1 MTNPTVRF
9 LSWLGVL
16 LIAALGGCSPSCS
29 LFTSI
34 PTDDA
39 GDVSFVRQ
47 AVPKLLGRKVRGTEE
62 TRMLVDVIA
71 ATPDGRGREEVLG
84 ALMHEPEFAG
94 HWQENIVDML
104 RVNRTGDKSLQG
116 CYGAPLRATNNA
128 ALADFVLARRADLS
142 GFGGAPPAA
151 FNMSDVLVSS
161 FATDSIFPAYS
172 AHLFAMQS
180 QPLEGNEASEENRRI
195 DLAEG
200 FSHTY
205 LHRKN
210 ECMQCHNSSFSTTG
224 PQTYWKRTWPVL
236 GKFEKAVFANE
247 QGGDPAQLASLFR
260 TGVSSDL
267 LNVTDNTP
275 SAAARMP
282 WGALTGCGAFRSAAA
297 TTDPHGPAPHLT
309 QALPVGSSIWTV
321 QSLLDDGR
329 RSLAL
334 NGLVRH
340 KSAACNVCG
349 TATCTGGGGPPPLPE
364 PATTNVKTLLTNK
377 GCTGCHGGT
386 SPAGGMNL
394 SAVNWTANVIDQPS
408 QRDASVLRVERG
420 NAAAS
425 MLSRKLHGVASTG
438 SRMPPGGPFLSAAEM
453 TQIDT
458 WINGLPPGSSAMACA
473 ACTTDVCTATAS
485 EVDGPPALAFLMAM
499 SVTDQVWAETMGA
512 PLTIANYFPRSQAQS
527 NVLWYLSEYTL
538 VSSDWSLRALLQRML
553 LSDYFN
559 RKSPQTTA
567 AASPYDEPL
576 VLDPWTETDPR
587 FPPIAQPGWTAAS
600 MAAPVPDP
608 AYNAASQP
616 ANHKNAMAEGIHRYS
631 ARSLTYSM
639 HQALGWP
646 APKRFADGS
655 YPSTDLTKSIGQF
668 VRDAEPGFHDTD
680 FQGLLTWEAQHKTCT
695 KQSAGPDWINRLVDG
710 VVAFNAAN
718 PGAPIRMRDA
728 VLTMKDWF
736 INDPQIRVD
745 ALAQDGGQLEKAL
758 LNTFF
763 GVPDLDTALAN
774 VTDAAAR
781 SALEGQLREYCGV
794 LVQAPQFWLAGI
806 AQVGG
811 IGPAPRL
818 RVCNGAPCTYLEMC
832 QQLAGGMTSAGSA
845 LQLNCAANSV
855 TVTPRPQRRP
865 WPEWEELCT
874 GGQCGFWRLPV
885 ELAACIHKR
894 DAQLCVPQQPPRFDI
909 GCQRIDCGGG
919 PLPPIDRAGRFA
931 PALMLGWFEG
941 AKVDAAKG
949 VRLLRAADRAA
960 LPQPGFEANPRAAS
974 ADLKPL
980 EAGAVLAVGD
990 VIEIPRGA
998 SLSVNTAR
1006 GAFKTPK
1013 GGLPM
1018 EDGQEAWTLMVT
1030 GPSVTQGKHQALPE
1044 LRWGLSVQDEAFI
1057 QAQRAQL
1064 MGLGAEKRPVQRGVF
1079 DEKLRNASRVDE
1091 TPQTPK

>member
-1 MTNPTVRF
+1 MTNPAVRV

-16 LIAALGGCSPSCS
+16 LAAVLGGCSPSCS

-47 AVPKLLGRKVRGTEE
+47 AVPKLLGRKVRGSEE

-71 ATPDGRGREEVLG
+71 ATPGGRGREEVLD
-84 ALMHEPEFAG
+84 ALMHNPEFAG

-116 CYGAPLRATNNA
+116 CYGTPLRAGSDA
-128 ALADFVLARRADLS
+128 ALADFLLARRADLS
-142 GFGGAPPAA
+142 GFSGTPPAA

-161 FATDSIFPAYS
+161 FATDSVFPVYS

-180 QPLEGNEASEENRRI
+180 KPLQGAEANEENRRT
-195 DLAEG
+195 DMAEG
-200 FSHTY
+200 FSHVY

-224 PQTYWKRTWPVL
+224 PQTHWKRTWPVW

-247 QGGDPAQLASLFR
+247 QGGDPGQLSSLFR
-260 TGVSSDL
+260 TGASNGGSD
-267 LNVTDNTP
+267 DI
-275 SAAARMP
+275 SAAPARTP
-282 WGALTGCGAFRSAAA
+282 WASLAGCGSFRSAAA
-297 TTDPHGPAPHLT
+297 PTDSHGPAPHLT

-340 KSAACNVCG
+340 KPSACTVCG

-425 MLSRKLHGVASTG
+425 MLSRKVHGVASAG

-453 TQIDT
+453 TQVDN
-458 WINGLPPGSSAMACA
+458 WIIGLPPGSSALACA

-499 SVTDQVWAETMGA
+499 SVTDKVWAETMGA
-512 PLTIANYFPRSQAQS
+512 PLTIANYFPRTQAQS
-527 NVLWYLSEYTL
+527 NVLWYLSEYAL
-538 VSSDWSLRALLQRML
+538 VSSDWSLRALLKRML

-559 RKSPQTTA
+559 RKSPQSTT

-587 FPPIAQPGWTAAS
+587 FPPIAQAGWTAAS

-608 AYNAASQP
+608 AYSAASQP
-616 ANHKNAMAEGIHRYS
+616 ANHKNSMAEGIHRYS

-639 HQALGWP
+639 HAALGWP
-646 APKRFADGS
+646 APKRFADAS
-655 YPSTDLTKSIGQF
+655 YPSGDLTKSVGQF

-695 KQSAGPDWINRLVDG
+695 KQSAGPDWINRLVDA

-745 ALAQDGGQLEKAL
+745 ALAQDGGQLEKGL
-758 LNTFF
+758 LNSFF
-763 GVPDLDTALAN
+763 GVPDLDTALIN
-774 VTDAAAR
+774 VADATAR
-781 SALEGQLREYCGV
+781 TALESQLREYCGV

-806 AQVGG
+806 AQVDG

-818 RVCNGAPCTYLEMC
+818 RVCNGTPCTYLEMC
-832 QQLAGGMTSAGSA
+832 QQLAVGMTSAGSA
-845 LQLNCAANSV
+845 LQLNCSASSV

-865 WPEWEELCT
+865 WREWEELCT
-874 GGQCGFWRLPV
+874 GGQCAFWRLPV
-885 ELAACIHKR
+885 ELDACIRKL

-919 PLPPIDRAGRFA
+919 PLPPLDRTGRFA

-949 VRLLRAADRAA
+949 VRLLRGAERAA
-960 LPQPGFEANPRAAS
+960 LPRPDIEATQRS
-974 ADLKPL
+974 APAGLKPL
-980 EAGAVLAVGD
+980 EPGTTLAVGD
-990 VIEIPRGA
+990 LIEIPRGA
-998 SLSVNTAR
+998 TLSVNTAR

-1018 EDGQEAWTLMVT
+1018 EDGQDAWTLMVT
-1030 GPSVTQGKHQALPE
+1030 GPSVTQSKHQPLPE
-1044 LRWGLSVQDEAFI
+1044 LRWGLSVQEEAFI
-1057 QAQRAQL
+1057 HAQRAQV
-1064 MGLGAEKRPVQRGVF
+1064 MGLGAEKRQVQRGVF
-1079 DEKLRNASRVDE
+1079 DEKLRNSSRVDDA
-1091 TPQTPK
+1091 PLVPK